1 MLCKRVGFLRMCFE
15 RKGKPMKK
23 TLSLMILSLLAAQ
36 PSFSSASDL
45 VPAEEDSSFISIP
58 SLVDNDRQRIITPI
72 SDPEL
77 EGRRPSLLRNP
88 VASGLFG
95 LSSRP
100 RRNWRLPLSSIP
112 EDAPMNTEELRPS
125 REVGRDLDKI
135 TFKKRTEKEASRLPT
150 MLEEDENAFE
160 EEALRIALSAG
171 VKEEKISTV
180 DTQAFI
186 RIPKRRRAERR
197 TRRLKGDR

>member
-1 MLCKRVGFLRMCFE
+1 MCFDH
-15 RKGKPMKK
+15 KGKPMKK
-23 TLSLMILSLLAAQ
+23 TLSLMTLSLLAAQ

-45 VPAEEDSSFISIP
+45 VPVEEDPSFISIP

-100 RRNWRLPLSSIP
+100 RRNWMLSLSSIP

-135 TFKKRTEKEASRLPT
+135 TFKKCSEKEASRLPT
-150 MLEEDENAFE
+150 ILEEDEEAFE

-171 VKEEKISTV
+171 VKETKSDDRQSQSFRS
-180 DTQAFI
+180 DTSSQALV
-186 RIPKRRRAERR
+186 IPKRSTAERR
-197 TRRLKGDR
+197 TRRLKENR